1 MPRATGENASA
12 KAAQLKPRKR
22 QGQAREPAVT
32 EQQMAYVNHYLT
44 HFNKAEAACAA
55 GYSNAK
61 NNVYQIHY
69 SRGVQ
74 HEFRMRAA
82 AEFDYQPATQAYVSS
97 TLREIVQR
105 CVACDV
111 VRDAFGKPIMKP
123 VLIHGEEVEMAVVYA
138 FDPRNAISA
147 LSKLGES
154 IGMFGAASRR
164 SEEDGD
170 AAARDEIRARVQEIE
185 KAKMQSATVR
195 TLPEQSDVLIV
206 DVLGPR
212 RYADGD

>member
-44 HFNKAEAACAA
+44 HFNKAEAA
-55 GYSNAK
+55 
-61 NNVYQIHY
+61 V
-69 SRGVQ
+69 RGWLLKRQKQRLPDSLLSWCSARVQ
-74 HEFRMRAA
+74 DAERR

-164 SEEDGD
+164 SE
-170 AAARDEIRARVQEIE
+170 
-185 KAKMQSATVR
+185 
-195 TLPEQSDVLIV
+195 
-206 DVLGPR
+206 
-212 RYADGD
+212 